1 MERRQPECDR
11 RPRRRPAA
19 DGGIV
24 SWCVR
29 PHEARRHEQ
38 LRRAASRALR
48 IPHADAGV
56 PNSYIEAMYTGTWHA
71 ACSGHV
77 ACKSQRLQLPH
88 LHIHGAIPASCGR
101 VCATEANERAGA
113 AHDVITMPCR
123 MIAVFCARHKR
134 HFLRG
139 NRHTAGCASSCT
151 LPSTSISVVCPGGG

>member
-1 MERRQPECDR
+1 LSLGASVRMT
-11 RPRRRPAA
+11 PAA
-19 DGGIV
+19 T
-24 SWCVR
+24 SS
-29 PHEARRHEQ
+29 

-77 ACKSQRLQLPH
+77 ACKSQRLQLPR

-139 NRHTAGCASSCT
+139 NRHAAGCASSCT
-151 LPSTSISVVCPGGG
+151 LPSTSISVGCPGGG